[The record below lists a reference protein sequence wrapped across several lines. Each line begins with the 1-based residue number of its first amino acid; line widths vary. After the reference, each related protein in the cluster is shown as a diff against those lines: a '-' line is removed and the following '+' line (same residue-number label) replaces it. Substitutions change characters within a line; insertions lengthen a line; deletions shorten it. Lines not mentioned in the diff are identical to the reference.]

1 MTRLNSDSHVMN
13 NRDNP
18 IPDNFLSGIFLGIIR
33 DNVRDNIRDILKNN
47 SL

>member
-1 MTRLNSDSHVMN
+1 MD

-18 IPDNFLSGIFLGIIR
+18 IPDKKLSGIFLGIIR